1 MAEFLCFTLAAPIA
15 SFGAV
20 AGNMAR
26 GTLDRPGHSLVAGL
40 IGAALGLEREDPRL
54 LEMSDGLRIAV
65 EMDAPGN
72 HLRDY
77 HTVQTARERK
87 GFRPATRRQAL
98 LEGELGTIITERD
111 YLTDVCAFI
120 AVMRESG
127 PFSLDQMAQALST
140 PRFTLYLGRKSCPL
154 ALPVRPHVQQAT
166 SVEAALRDHVAEQAE
181 QVRAL
186 FPVRQRA
193 MPVAADSRLYPASAP
208 GRRVRRRTATDDRA
222 AWRYRLLEELVLDV
236 TSPKAEG
243 EGAP

>member
-26 GTLDRPGHSLVAGL
+26 GTLDRPGHSLVVGL

-54 LEMSDGLRIAV
+54 LEMSDGLRVAV
-65 EMDAPGN
+65 EMDAPGS

-77 HTVQTARERK
+77 HTVQTAKERR

-111 YLTDVCAFI
+111 YLTDVCAFA
-120 AVMRESG
+120 AVMREAG
-127 PFSLDQMAQALST
+127 PFPLDEMAQALRT

-154 ALPVRPHVQQAT
+154 ALPVAPQVRQAA
-166 SVEAALRDHVAEQAE
+166 SIGAALRDHAAEHGE
-181 QVRAL
+181 RFRAL
-186 FPVRQRA
+186 FPLHRRS

-208 GRRVRRRTATDDRA
+208 GRRVRRRTATDDRG

-236 TSPKAEG
+236 PPSNADG
-243 EGAP
+243 EAIQ